1 MRLVSYLRAFRS
13 GKLPKRTADI
23 LSDIVT
29 GKVGVCRHR
38 AFAFMLL
45 ARGAGVPTRVVYNE
59 AHAFV
64 EIKLPAGD
72 WMRIDLGGD
81 APSLTMRNTENRTLH
96 QPEQDPFPTPDAY
109 LETYSYGL
117 LGHSNGE
124 ELKSKAS

>member
-1 MRLVSYLRAFRS
+1 
-13 GKLPKRTADI
+13 
-23 LSDIVT
+23 
-29 GKVGVCRHR
+29 
-38 AFAFMLL
+38 MLL

-109 LETYSYGL
+109 LETHITVYSL
-117 LGHSNGE
+117 SLTVRN
-124 ELKSKAS
+124 